1 MPEYIRVRQNATGHE
16 FTVRAD
22 SDLTGRTVIDRPAVD
37 RNGRIIPPKYKTTV
51 AAAAKSTRK
60 PAEKPAEKPTEK
72 PAGKTGGKPAGKRA
86 RRSTRKPGPQAGD
99 SAEAPAPADDGH
111 EAEDEKES

>member
-60 PAEKPAEKPTEK
+60 PAEKPA
-72 PAGKTGGKPAGKRA
+72 GKRA
-86 RRSTRKPGPQAGD
+86 RKSTRKPGPQAGD